1 MVVSDWTE
9 RHRPKTERQLEGN
22 EAQRRKIRSWLDEW
36 KEGKPSK
43 PALLLIGPPGVGKTS
58 IVRAIAT
65 DMGWQVIELN
75 ASDARNA
82 GAIRRAATNA
92 STHRSIFMSPTDKPQ
107 RTLILLDEV
116 DHLSGGLRAISD
128 DRISS
133 IVSNDERS
141 QANALKG
148 DSGCKAELLN
158 LLENTKQPVMLAC
171 NDEMGLWGRSSS
183 SWRSTRDRFSK
194 YLVSIRFDRVSN
206 EALRRIALRVIK
218 QEGYT
223 ADPNAIDELVNNNP
237 GDLRAL
243 VRDLQV
249 MCNLTESNLTREMVR
264 ENIETGVRDTTV
276 EIFPGL
282 DLLYRSHT
290 AENAMR
296 TMRSLDK
303 SPDDMVAW
311 VSWNNGVILNEY
323 NAIRRASSSLS
334 LADNLLTTR
343 FRNTAHRSW
352 YWSSNLAGLSAGVA
366 KTKPVEGRIFCS
378 YPDFLRR
385 GSAWIKRSV
394 VERLSETCGC
404 SVKAVREE
412 LLPALIAVQ
421 SKHSHDF
428 SISIAL
434 GLSPEEHAAICGL
447 KITHRSTKELLEKY
461 AKELES
467 ASSQSVIQTKASVV
481 EEEVH
486 EETIQDNNQ
495 RTLF

>member
-1 MVVSDWTE
+1 
-9 RHRPKTERQLEGN
+9 
-22 EAQRRKIRSWLDEW
+22 
-36 KEGKPSK
+36 
-43 PALLLIGPPGVGKTS
+43 
-58 IVRAIAT
+58 
-65 DMGWQVIELN
+65 
-75 ASDARNA
+75 
-82 GAIRRAATNA
+82 
-92 STHRSIFMSPTDKPQ
+92 
-107 RTLILLDEV
+107 
-116 DHLSGGLRAISD
+116 
-128 DRISS
+128 
-133 IVSNDERS
+133 
-141 QANALKG
+141 
-148 DSGCKAELLN
+148 
-158 LLENTKQPVMLAC
+158 
-171 NDEMGLWGRSSS
+171 
-183 SWRSTRDRFSK
+183 
-194 YLVSIRFDRVSN
+194 
-206 EALRRIALRVIK
+206 
-218 QEGYT
+218 
-223 ADPNAIDELVNNNP
+223 
-237 GDLRAL
+237 
-243 VRDLQV
+243 
-249 MCNLTESNLTREMVR
+249 
-264 ENIETGVRDTTV
+264 
-276 EIFPGL
+276 
-282 DLLYRSHT
+282 
-290 AENAMR
+290 
-296 TMRSLDK
+296 MRSLDK